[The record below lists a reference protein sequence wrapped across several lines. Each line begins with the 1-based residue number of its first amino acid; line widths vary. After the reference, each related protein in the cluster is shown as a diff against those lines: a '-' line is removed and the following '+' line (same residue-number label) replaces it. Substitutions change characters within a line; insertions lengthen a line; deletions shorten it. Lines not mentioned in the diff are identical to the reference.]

1 MKYVIFAAILA
12 SHNVGVHAY
21 SQQLPSLLGFLR
33 STSKRII
40 TDHPDGLPAKIA
52 EGDAHTV
59 HVQHHPL
66 HEAGEEEHGLH
77 EEGGGEHG
85 HHGEEPHG
93 AHGEHGGH
101 EPQDLSAEELVVMAE
116 DEALEK
122 ESFSLALILMGGVGS
137 LMFIFYLV
145 NSPYIGVKISTWRV
159 LSMTVSI
166 FVAVLLYGT
175 LKMLILHIFEPGFHA
190 TIGITL
196 VLFVLFF
203 IGTHALLFHLK
214 GGDETQLQ
222 AYSTVAGH
230 ICGFAAMYGFADCQ
244 EVEMFEALEA
254 KGFVLLI
261 VSSASIISILT
272 YAMDKVMEKVA
283 ADDGVVDAE
292 EERWIETCDETVDDV
307 FCLAISF
314 LCVLFIRYLIT
325 GKVQAYEPGKLGD
338 VSQAHANILL
348 LVVIG
353 FVCLV
358 AAGTVTMIKCPHLCA
373 TDFDKRITLNLQHLN
388 SMILAWSIL
397 FWAEWQLYVWGWE
410 STVIGGCLVIAVLLT
425 VFSFATVFLLS
436 YMSTFIQGG
445 HGERR
450 TMKSL
455 ELALGV
461 LVGFSWERAFDVG
474 FEEIEHT
481 LHHRI
486 HLGIPPWATVTLLS
500 LVLLI
505 IVAPAWRFYI
515 LPKAA
520 HLEEKADK
528 A

>member
-1 MKYVIFAAILA
+1 
-12 SHNVGVHAY
+12 
-21 SQQLPSLLGFLR
+21 
-33 STSKRII
+33 
-40 TDHPDGLPAKIA
+40 
-52 EGDAHTV
+52 
-59 HVQHHPL
+59 
-66 HEAGEEEHGLH
+66 
-77 EEGGGEHG
+77 
-85 HHGEEPHG
+85 
-93 AHGEHGGH
+93 
-101 EPQDLSAEELVVMAE
+101 
-116 DEALEK
+116 
-122 ESFSLALILMGGVGS
+122 
-137 LMFIFYLV
+137 
-145 NSPYIGVKISTWRV
+145 
-159 LSMTVSI
+159 MTVSI

-175 LKMLILHIFEPGFHA
+175 LKMVILHILEPGFHA

-203 IGTHALLFHLK
+203 IGTYALLFHLK
-214 GGDETQLQ
+214 GGDEMQLH

-230 ICGFAAMYGFADCQ
+230 ICGFAAMYGFTDCQ
-244 EVEMFEALEA
+244 EVEMFEALET

-261 VSSASIISILT
+261 CSTAAIISILT
-272 YAMDKVMEKVA
+272 CAMDKVMQRVA
-283 ADDGVVDAE
+283 AGDGVVDE
-292 EERWIETCDETVDDV
+292 GEKRWIETCDETADDV

-314 LCVLFIRYLIT
+314 LCVAFVRYLIL
-325 GKVQAYEPGKLGD
+325 GRVQAYEPGKLGD
-338 VSQAHANILL
+338 VSQAHANTLL

-353 FVCLV
+353 FLCLV
-358 AAGTVTMIKCPHLCA
+358 AGGSLAIIKHPRLSA

-388 SMILAWSIL
+388 SMIMAWSIL
-397 FWAEWQLYVWGWE
+397 FWAEWQLYVLGWE
-410 STVIGGCLVIAVLLT
+410 STIIGGCLVVAVLLT
-425 VFSFATVFLLS
+425 VFSFASVFLLS

-486 HLGIPPWATVTLLS
+486 HLGVPPVATVTFLS

-505 IVAPAWRFYI
+505 IVAPAWRFHI

-520 HLEEKADK
+520 HLEEKVEKHAK
-528 A
+528 AERA